1 MRKLKL
7 QMQVSLDGFVG
18 GPQGDLDWMEWNWGD
33 ELNKYVSEITELVDT
48 ILLGRKLAEGFI
60 PYWADAGKNPEHPEF
75 PFAKKINDT
84 PKIVFSKTLKNA
96 DWENTSLANGNLV
109 EEIHALKNKTGNDI
123 IVYGG
128 AEFVTNLL
136 RDELID
142 EYHLFI
148 NPVAIGN
155 GLTIFKG
162 LEKRLNLNL
171 IYSKSFPCG
180 IVGFHYE
187 PK

>member
-18 GPQGDLDWMEWNWGD
+18 GQNGELDWMEWNWDD
-33 ELNKYVSEITELVDT
+33 ELKKHVTKLTEALDT

-60 PYWADAGKNPEHPEF
+60 PYWSDAALNPEHPDRD
-75 PFAKKINDT
+75 AGKIMTNT
-84 PKIVFSKTLKNA
+84 PKIVFSKTMQESPWPNTIIAKGNITNEINNLKKQKG
-96 DWENTSLANGNLV
+96 E
-109 EEIHALKNKTGNDI
+109 DI

-128 AEFVTNLL
+128 AEFVSNLIKQC
-136 RDELID
+136 LID
-142 EYHLFI
+142 DYHLFI

-155 GLTIFKG
+155 GLTIFRA
-162 LEKRLNLNL
+162 LENKLHLKL
-171 IYSKSFPCG
+171 VDSKSFDCG
-180 IVGFHYE
+180 IVGLHYQ